1 MLNKLN
7 ILTTHSALTL
17 LIAIIPLSFIAGNL
31 VLNFN
36 IIFLILITLI
46 IYRGDVFKIEYDF
59 LDKLIITFFVYI
71 ISISLIN
78 FFSELSEN
86 NNDLNKMILKK
97 SFFYLRFLLLY
108 FVIRYL
114 IKENKLNFKIL
125 FFSASICCLFV
136 SLDLIYQYI
145 FGFDIFGI
153 EYVDRRR
160 MSGPFGDE
168 LIAGSYIQRFSLFLI
183 FSIPLLEIFKS
194 KKSSLIILSIAI
206 SLLILSTILS
216 GNRMPL
222 ILLML
227 TLFIIF
233 ISEKD
238 LRRYLIPF
246 VLISSILI
254 LSVYNFNKS
263 YKRHLDRYYNHV
275 SEFIVFFSEIFSK
288 EGEISANKNRYVIEI
303 DGKKIQMPNAYVKEF
318 EAGYKTWLL
327 NKFVGDGVK
336 SFKKNCQKTNVINC
350 GPHPHN
356 YYLEVLADLG
366 LVGLVILLFVS
377 LIAIYRSLIKKFSSF
392 DKKFNYYL
400 SPFILLFFVEIFPIR
415 TTGSFFSTGNAT
427 YFFLI
432 LSIIIALSK
441 KEFKIK
447 EI

>member
-1 MLNKLN
+1 M
-7 ILTTHSALTL
+7 
-17 LIAIIPLSFIAGNL
+17 
-31 VLNFN
+31 
-36 IIFLILITLI
+36 ILITLI

-275 SEFIVFFSEIFSK
+275 SEFIVFFLRFFQRK
-288 EGEISANKNRYVIEI
+288 
-303 DGKKIQMPNAYVKEF
+303 VK
-318 EAGYKTWLL
+318 
-327 NKFVGDGVK
+327 
-336 SFKKNCQKTNVINC
+336 
-350 GPHPHN
+350 
-356 YYLEVLADLG
+356 
-366 LVGLVILLFVS
+366 
-377 LIAIYRSLIKKFSSF
+377 
-392 DKKFNYYL
+392 
-400 SPFILLFFVEIFPIR
+400 
-415 TTGSFFSTGNAT
+415 
-427 YFFLI
+427 
-432 LSIIIALSK
+432 
-441 KEFKIK
+441 
-447 EI
+447 

>member
-31 VLNFN
+31 VLNLN

-46 IYRGDVFKIEYDF
+46 IYRGDVFKFEYDF
-59 LDKLIITFFVYI
+59 LDKLIIAFFVYI

-114 IKENKLNFKIL
+114 IKENKLNLKIL

-183 FSIPLLEIFKS
+183 FSIPLLERFES
-194 KKSSLIILSIAI
+194 KKSSLIILLIVI

-222 ILLML
+222 ILLMF

-233 ISEKD
+233 ISKKD
-238 LRRYLIPF
+238 LRRFLIPF

-263 YKRHLDRYYNHV
+263 YKRHLDRYYNNV

-288 EGEISANKNRYVIEI
+288 ESEIKANKNRYVIEI
-303 DGKKIQMPNAYVKEF
+303 DGKKIQIPNAYVKEF

-366 LVGLVILLFVS
+366 LVGLVMLLFLS
-377 LIAIYRSLIKKFSSF
+377 FTAIYRSLIKKFSSF
-392 DKKFNYYL
+392 DKKFSYYL
-400 SPFILLFFVEIFPIR
+400 YPFILLFFVEIFPIR

-427 YFFLI
+427 YFFLM

-447 EI
+447 EF

>member
-1 MLNKLN
+1 M
-7 ILTTHSALTL
+7 
-17 LIAIIPLSFIAGNL
+17 
-31 VLNFN
+31 
-36 IIFLILITLI
+36 
-46 IYRGDVFKIEYDF
+46 
-59 LDKLIITFFVYI
+59 
-71 ISISLIN
+71 
-78 FFSELSEN
+78 
-86 NNDLNKMILKK
+86 
-97 SFFYLRFLLLY
+97 
-108 FVIRYL
+108 
-114 IKENKLNFKIL
+114 
-125 FFSASICCLFV
+125 
-136 SLDLIYQYI
+136 
-145 FGFDIFGI
+145 
-153 EYVDRRR
+153 
-160 MSGPFGDE
+160 
-168 LIAGSYIQRFSLFLI
+168 
-183 FSIPLLEIFKS
+183 
-194 KKSSLIILSIAI
+194 
-206 SLLILSTILS
+206 
-216 GNRMPL
+216 
-222 ILLML
+222 
-227 TLFIIF
+227 
-233 ISEKD
+233 
-238 LRRYLIPF
+238 
-246 VLISSILI
+246 
-254 LSVYNFNKS
+254 
-263 YKRHLDRYYNHV
+263 DRYYNHV